1 MGVTTAAKGKS
12 SRDKARSASG
22 FNRTAP
28 LVATITGST
37 TSLVFLRRISRATR
51 RIIPAEKSIPVF
63 AAATG
68 KASKTS
74 RICSATM
81 AGGSAVIRETRPGCS
96 ATTQVTAVVPY
107 TP

>member
-1 MGVTTAAKGKS
+1 M
-12 SRDKARSASG
+12 
-22 FNRTAP
+22 
-28 LVATITGST
+28 
-37 TSLVFLRRISRATR
+37 
-51 RIIPAEKSIPVF
+51 IPAENNIPVF

>member
-1 MGVTTAAKGKS
+1 M
-12 SRDKARSASG
+12 
-22 FNRTAP
+22 
-28 LVATITGST
+28 
-37 TSLVFLRRISRATR
+37 
-51 RIIPAEKSIPVF
+51 IPAENNIPVF

-68 KASKTS
+68 NASNTK